1 MSVSQQQLSARP
13 ALDMIE
19 EATQLLRR
27 APAGV
32 WLSYYIGAI
41 PAALGTL
48 YFFADMSQG
57 AFADEHLVEAAL
69 AVAVLYLWMKCWQT
83 VFACGLLDCLAQEP
97 ARPWTWRR
105 IGRMI
110 VIQTALQPMGL
121 FLRLIA
127 AQVLLPYLWVYGFYQ
142 SVGVLGDG
150 QSMRVGEVSRRSW
163 EQARL
168 WPRQAHLG
176 LGLLWVF
183 ALSVALNLLVGL
195 IVAPQLLRTFFGI
208 ETVFSNSVTALFNT
222 TLLAV
227 IVALTYLVFDPLRKA
242 FYVLRCFQ
250 GAALR
255 TGEDLRLKFK
265 KSTTVPPLAQIALLL
280 WLLLS
285 IPCPAVP
292 AVPTAP
298 TAPIAPAAS
307 RFGLEAGPLDTS
319 LEQVINRREFIW
331 RLPRKAT
338 PEASKGGLVS
348 FLDKAFAKISDGF
361 HKLWDGME
369 KIYARLRKALGGDSE
384 KKNAKD
390 EGDASS
396 GLFGAGEAWVY
407 AALMGLV
414 AVLASLLS
422 VLALRFLRQR
432 RRTEV
437 VVAEVAPVL
446 DLRSEQVDA
455 RQLPEEGW
463 LKLARE
469 LREAGELRLALRA
482 SYLAGLAHLGQRDL
496 ITLARF
502 KSNNDYARELQ
513 RRARARQ
520 ELLAA
525 FGRNLGAFEAAWYG
539 LHEVTL
545 ESLGFF
551 QSNLEKIREC

>member
-292 AVPTAP
+292 TAP